1 MSRIDLPDPR
11 RSGAASSG
19 ASARIRSRS
28 RRGQCLII
36 GGVCL
41 LAVLIERWTSFEL
54 DWRSWG
60 ALSFVVAF
68 IGVLSA
74 FYTRVRRIDDG
85 RLGETLHELAIFLT
99 YGPVA
104 AMISYLMAALALP
117 LQDSLLAQFDRMLGF
132 DWPSWYKAV
141 AERPTVEA
149 VLSMLY
155 RSSLPQLAV
164 LLLVTGL
171 MGRTERT
178 RELNILIM
186 ATSLPMVLISG
197 AVPAL
202 CAWIYFDLG
211 LEKAYHLEHVTGLR
225 DGSLREIGV
234 GNLLGIVTFPSF
246 HTAMAMMT
254 VWVARGI
261 FWLFWPAALLNVG
274 VLLSLPSEGGHH
286 LVDVLAG
293 ALITSLAILMIS
305 RRPGMS
311 NGTP

>member
-99 YGPVA
+99 PDGHFKFPHLWPPKFPRQDRRNYA
-104 AMISYLMAALALP
+104 A
-117 LQDSLLAQFDRMLGF
+117 DG
-132 DWPSWYKAV
+132 AV
-141 AERPTVEA
+141 ARRA
-149 VLSMLY
+149 AAS
-155 RSSLPQLAV
+155 RS
-164 LLLVTGL
+164 
-171 MGRTERT
+171 R
-178 RELNILIM
+178 
-186 ATSLPMVLISG
+186 
-197 AVPAL
+197 
-202 CAWIYFDLG
+202 
-211 LEKAYHLEHVTGLR
+211 
-225 DGSLREIGV
+225 
-234 GNLLGIVTFPSF
+234 
-246 HTAMAMMT
+246 
-254 VWVARGI
+254 
-261 FWLFWPAALLNVG
+261 
-274 VLLSLPSEGGHH
+274 
-286 LVDVLAG
+286 
-293 ALITSLAILMIS
+293 
-305 RRPGMS
+305 
-311 NGTP
+311 